1 MFQRISLEIVAK
13 KFEKIFTVD
22 LTLTTYC
29 QINCEYFVNKF
40 LFSKKQSHRNQQN
53 LHRRFDT
60 YYIMTNPRAVKI
72 QVSIFVAF
80 LENINFTCRKVWSR

>member
-40 LFSKKQSHRNQQN
+40 LFSKKA
-53 LHRRFDT
+53 T
-60 YYIMTNPRAVKI
+60 KI
-72 QVSIFVAF
+72 DEIFTVDLTVDSKCQIDGEDFVIYVAF
-80 LENINFTCRKVWSR
+80 LENMNFKIH

>member
-29 QINCEYFVNKF
+29 QINCEYFIDILRGKAEENL
-40 LFSKKQSHRNQQN
+40 LFKALDRKKYKY
-53 LHRRFDT
+53 FK
-60 YYIMTNPRAVKI
+60 PRPDI
-72 QVSIFVAF
+72 QPKTHPIKADV
-80 LENINFTCRKVWSR
+80 

>member
-40 LFSKKQSHRNQQN
+40 LFSKKA
-53 LHRRFDT
+53 T
-60 YYIMTNPRAVKI
+60 KI
-72 QVSIFVAF
+72 DKV
-80 LENINFTCRKVWSR
+80 FTIELTLCSKVQTF